1 MTERHTLHV
10 SVGILGIAG
19 GSLLLLV
26 NDYATSPGEDF
37 IPYTALGILLLIIA
51 ALLAYTGIYRSLS
64 HAQLFSS
71 LCLTVSALWCGSG
84 LVYILVGQGVLQPAE
99 LRSSLVPGL
108 AAFTLALLII
118 GSVALLL
125 KKAVLSF
132 LAIGISFACAHQIAG
147 LSAAGFGQSATAANY
162 LLVCL
167 VGVYFGFGRLLST
180 VTQGKVEPPGINLK
194 GKAELKT
201 EQNQK
206 CSDAVSVGLVM
217 NLLSACVLACPLL
230 GVVPR
235 LSVGHVPWLWTAGVF
250 QLGMCVL
257 FYRAMDTLAATF
269 YGFTALLKFA
279 EGYTALLSFY
289 SIQPFSPV
297 PFPVVFSVLFSVLA
311 LFSCQ
316 KSLLEGLYQLF
327 FAAYCIAIAAQPK
340 GFNQAGTQGVQAAI
354 FVVSAI
360 MLLIT
365 TFNMVSRTMIPT
377 GQGYFKALV
386 NRMPGLT
393 LRAQDKELHTPHLG
407 YSKYADAEVLGHACN
422 VLATFAVTATVGD
435 RDPLSVLVLPWVVVA
450 GGAVQLLCGSVAFAR
465 GKTFESTVFILY
477 GMMWS
482 VWGLTRYGGLYGDTR
497 GFNVAV
503 GIVSFMLFNCLVTAA
518 ALFLNVAWFAY
529 AFTFQLI
536 LISFLLDAVGALP
549 YGYDIGVTIIF
560 GLVSFYCFLS
570 HIFNSTFQSP
580 QIPLGN
586 PLIKLSG
593 IGGGEHVCPHVS
605 ARKASSVQQIA
616 EIMKSGGICGMPTD
630 TVYVLV
636 AACNRPDAV
645 VKAYKVK
652 KQAED
657 RPMSLWISS
666 IKQLEPV
673 RHLLSPLLLDFM
685 EAAWPSSISMVIP
698 RGPWMDTFGLGDAAK
713 HIGTPQSIAIRY
725 PDCSVATHL
734 IHLVGPI
741 AVTSANPT
749 GEADTT
755 HHNQVY
761 AKLGDKVDGVL
772 CDGPSPE
779 NIAST
784 VVDCTK
790 IETGHIGFFRVGL
803 IPKSKVLQ
811 IFEEVQRRH
820 KQGQTNPAFEY
831 DLHPPDT
838 HRELGSGEYD
848 TIESGMGSDDSTPPT
863 TSPQQS
869 PEMRNRF

>member
-10 SVGILGIAG
+10 SLGILGIAG

-26 NDYATSPGEDF
+26 KDYASSPGKDF
-37 IPYTALGILLLIIA
+37 IPHTALGILLIIIA
-51 ALLAYTGIYRSLS
+51 ALLAYTGICRSLS

-84 LVYILVGQGVLQPAE
+84 LVYILVGQGVLLPTE

-125 KKAVLSF
+125 KKAVLS
-132 LAIGISFACAHQIAG
+132 LIAIGISLACAHQIAG

-180 VTQGKVEPPGINLK
+180 VTKGKVEPPGINLK

-201 EQNQK
+201 EPNQK

-297 PFPVVFSVLFSVLA
+297 PFPVVFAVLFSVLA

-327 FAAYCIAIAAQPK
+327 FAAYCIAIAAQPQ

-365 TFNMVSRTMIPT
+365 TFNMVSRAMIPT
-377 GQGYFKALV
+377 GQGYFTALV

-393 LRAQDKELHTPHLG
+393 LRAHDKELHTPHLG
-407 YSKYADAEVLGHACN
+407 YSKYADAEVLGHACS
-422 VLATFAVTATVGD
+422 VLAAFAVTATVD
-435 RDPLSVLVLPWVVVA
+435 NRDPLSVLVLPWVVAA

-482 VWGLTRYGGLYGDTR
+482 VWGLTRYGGLYGETR

-503 GIVSFMLFNCLVTAA
+503 GIISFMLFNCLVTAA
-518 ALFLNVAWFAY
+518 TLFLNVAWFAY
-529 AFTFQLI
+529 ALTFQLI
-536 LISFLLDAVGALP
+536 LISFLLDAVDALP

-560 GLVSFYCFLS
+560 GLISFYCFLS

-580 QIPLGN
+580 QIPLGR

-593 IGGGEHVCPHVS
+593 IGGGANVCPHVP
-605 ARKASSVQQIA
+605 ARKASSVHQMA
-616 EIMKSGGICGMPTD
+616 EIMKNGGICGMPTD

-652 KQAED
+652 KQAQD

-713 HIGTPQSIAIRY
+713 HIGTPQSIAIRN

-820 KQGQTNPAFEY
+820 RQGQTNPAFEY
-831 DLHPPDT
+831 DLHPPDA

-848 TIESGMGSDDSTPPT
+848 TVESRMGSVNSTPST
-863 TSPQQS
+863 TPPQQS
-869 PEMRNRF
+869 PEMRNRS